1 MYMLHSPVRPHLENT
16 NSKTKSLILS
26 WYQQTVKT
34 SLYAKKAKPM
44 YRIKKAMLNYYI
56 SWFYDLLS
64 LQLLDKLPVFIY
76 LDIFI
81 ILVHNHS
88 TKILPCYYNHHLH
101 QDIFL
106 YTEKGNLINVV
117 FLHLRVHNL
126 TQTTKTG
133 IDEISTQT
141 IV

>member
-1 MYMLHSPVRPHLENT
+1 MYLLCVSSLLVYVLHGPVRPHLENT

-26 WYQQTVKT
+26 WYQQTIIP
-34 SLYAKKAKPM
+34 SLYTKKAKPM
-44 YRIKKAMLNYYI
+44 FRIKKAVLNYYI
-56 SWFYDLLS
+56 SWFYDLPP
-64 LQLLDKLPVFIY
+64 LQLLDKLSVFIY
-76 LDIFI
+76 LDTFI

-88 TKILPCYYNHHLH
+88 SKILQCYYSHHLH

-126 TQTTKTG
+126 T
-133 IDEISTQT
+133 
-141 IV
+141 

>member
-1 MYMLHSPVRPHLENT
+1 MYLLCVSSLLMYVLRGPVRPHLENT

-26 WYQQTVKT
+26 WYQQTIIP
-34 SLYAKKAKPM
+34 SLYTKKANPM
-44 YRIKKAMLNYYI
+44 FRIKKAMLNYYI
-56 SWFYDLLS
+56 SWFYDLPP
-64 LQLLDKLPVFIY
+64 LQLLDKLSVFIY
-76 LDIFI
+76 LDTFI

-88 TKILPCYYNHHLH
+88 SKILQCYYNHHLH

-126 TQTTKTG
+126 T
-133 IDEISTQT
+133 
-141 IV
+141 